1 MQGVTM
7 QATAV
12 SNVNIELV
20 EKNRPKQKRAIRTY
34 EAILSAA
41 SELLLEVG
49 LEKIS
54 TNNIAERAGVTV
66 PALYRYFPNKYAVLN
81 ALCSRLMA
89 SLNASC
95 EGWRAEHLKGNPCGP
110 AREDFLE
117 LLQSIHAIVRDFPG
131 GLELLHAMQ
140 TMAPLKA
147 VRMAGYWSIAEDFA
161 EDWSCNS
168 QLPLS
173 QTSLQ
178 RLRMAVETGFGCV
191 LIALEDARLDAAF
204 VLSEG
209 AATLDLQLHLAAAH
223 ARSEMN

>member
-1 MQGVTM
+1 M

-117 LLQSIHAIVRDFPG
+117 LLESIHGIVRDFPG

-168 QLPLS
+168 QIPLS

-191 LIALEDARLDAAF
+191 LIALEDERLDAAF

>member
-1 MQGVTM
+1 M
-7 QATAV
+7 
-12 SNVNIELV
+12 SNVSVELV
-20 EKNRPKQKRAIRTY
+20 EKNRPKQQRAIRTY

-41 SELLLEVG
+41 SELLCEVG

-81 ALCSRLMA
+81 ALCSRLLSA
-89 SLNASC
+89 LNASC
-95 EGWRAEHLKGNPCGP
+95 ESWRSVHLQGNPCGP
-110 AREDFLE
+110 GREDFLA
-117 LLQSIHAIVRDFPG
+117 LLVNVHAIVKDFPG

-147 VRMAGYWSIAEDFA
+147 VRMAGYWSIAQDFA

-173 QTSLQ
+173 QPSLH

-191 LIALEDARLDAAF
+191 LIALEDERLETEF
-204 VLSEG
+204 VLGEG